1 MTTLTAGEPLEP
13 PRHAVGRR
21 TISLADAGRDGRRL
35 DVDLW
40 YPAAVTDAPRS
51 VYEVLPGVAYSA
63 ATAQHDAPA
72 LAGRFPLILFSH
84 GRTGMR
90 ISYSMVCEALAARG
104 AIVASSDH
112 PGDALMDWLLG
123 QQSDNRTN
131 EINRVADAHF
141 VLSALLHAADP
152 VPVDVAN
159 AIDREQI
166 VLAGHSYGAFTAFG
180 TAAGSRGVAPH
191 PSVAA
196 VIGFQSYTA
205 VMSDSLLGRIT
216 VPALLVVSEQDRV
229 TPPSSDAERPWALL
243 RGEPTWRLDLAG
255 AGHQAI
261 SDIPLYAE
269 LAEHIPGL
277 PQIAHDYLRSA
288 AEGSAAANGRSW
300 REVQQLQVAAAWAFL
315 QVALDLD
322 VEAGDTAAEALAGV
336 DGLMLRR
343 R

>member
-1 MTTLTAGEPLEP
+1 VTDLTAGAPLEP
-13 PRHAVGRR
+13 PHHPVGRQ
-21 TISLADAGRDGRRL
+21 TITLVDADRDGRTL
-35 DVDLW
+35 QVDLW
-40 YPAAVTDAPRS
+40 YPSAASDAARS
-51 VYEVLPGVAYSA
+51 VYEVLPGVAYAA

-72 LAGRFPLILFSH
+72 LSGQYPLILFSH

-104 AIVASSDH
+104 AIVVSSDH

-141 VLSALLHAADP
+141 VLSALLHAVRP

-159 AIDREQI
+159 AIDPDRI
-166 VLAGHSYGAFTAFG
+166 VLAGHSYGVFTAFG
-180 TAAGSRGVAPH
+180 TVAGSRGVAPH
-191 PSVAA
+191 PRVKA

-229 TPPSSDAERPWALL
+229 TPPSSDADRPWALL
-243 RGEPTWRLDLAG
+243 GGAPVWRLDLAG

-269 LAEHIPGL
+269 LAEQVPGL
-277 PQIAHDYLRSA
+277 PDIARDYLRSA
-288 AEGSAAANGRSW
+288 AEGSATAGGRGW
-300 REVQQLQVAAAWAFL
+300 RELQQLQVAAAWAFL
-315 QVALDLD
+315 HVALGLD
-322 VEAGDTAAEALAGV
+322 PEAGESEADALAAI
-336 DGLMLRR
+336 DGLTLQRR
-343 R
+343 